1 MFKKVEKV
9 GCRIKNWLKRNKKDL
24 AFCLLM
30 SAGMILLNTTG
41 VLAGTTKVK
50 EDKITGVNDII
61 SMVTTIV
68 TAIGIIIALFGGA
81 NMGISYT
88 QDNPDGISR
97 GFKFFIGGII
107 CTFVPQIIKWV
118 AIK

>member
-41 VLAGTTKVK
+41 VLAGTTKVT
-50 EDKITGVNDII
+50 ENKITGVNDII

-107 CTFVPQIIKWV
+107 CTAVPQIIKWV